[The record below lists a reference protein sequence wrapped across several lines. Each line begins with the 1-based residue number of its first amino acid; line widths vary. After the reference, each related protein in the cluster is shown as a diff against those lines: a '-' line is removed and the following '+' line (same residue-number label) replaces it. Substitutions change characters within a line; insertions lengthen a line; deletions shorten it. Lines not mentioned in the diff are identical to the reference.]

1 MEYVR
6 LGKSGLEVSRICLG
20 CLTYDVPG
28 SGKHTWTLGEDSST
42 PILRHAIE
50 IGINFFDTANVY
62 SKGTSEE
69 VLGKAIKEY
78 ARRDEVVIATKLFSP
93 MRPGPNAEGLSR
105 KAIITE
111 LDASLRRLGT
121 DYIDLYQIH
130 RWDYNTPIE
139 ETLETLNDVIKAG
152 KVRYIGASTMHAWQL
167 MKALAVSDAHGWNRF
182 ISMQNHINLIYR
194 EEEREMM
201 GLCAAE
207 GVGVIP
213 WSPLARGILTRPW
226 TAEPT
231 KRSASDQYTR
241 ALYADT
247 KDIDQPVVERLAE
260 VAAARGTP
268 MAQVALAWLWQKP
281 AMVAPIMGAT
291 RTSHLDDAV
300 AALSVK
306 LSPDEV
312 AALEEPYVPRKV
324 IGF

>member
-1 MEYVR
+1 M
-6 LGKSGLEVSRICLG
+6 SRICLG

-28 SGKHTWTLGEDSST
+28 TGRHAWTLGEDTST

-69 VLGKAIKEY
+69 VLGRAIKQY
-78 ARRDEVVIATKLFSP
+78 ARRDEVVIGTKLFSP
-93 MRPGPNAEGLSR
+93 MRSGPNAEGLSR
-105 KAIITE
+105 KAIMAE
-111 LDASLRRLGT
+111 LDASLKRLDT

-130 RWDYNTPIE
+130 RWDYNTPVE
-139 ETLETLNDVIKAG
+139 ETLETLNDMIKSG
-152 KVRYIGASTMHAWQL
+152 KVRYLGASTMFAWQL
-167 MKALAVSDAHGWNRF
+167 MKALAVADARGWNRF
-182 ISMQNHINLIYR
+182 VSMQNHINLMYR

-213 WSPLARGILTRPW
+213 WSPLARGVLTRPW
-226 TAEPT
+226 SAEQT
-231 KRSASDQYTR
+231 KRSASDQFTR
-241 ALYADT
+241 TLYDKT
-247 KDIDQPVVERLAE
+247 KDIDRPVVERLAA
-260 VAAARGTP
+260 VASKRGVP

-281 AMVAPIMGAT
+281 AMVAPVIGAT
-291 RTSHLDDAV
+291 KISHLDDAV

-306 LSPDEV
+306 LSPEEV
-312 AALEEPYVPRKV
+312 AALEEPYVPHKV